1 MRHRLANWV
10 VATISIMI
18 VLGIVL
24 VAVFQS
30 SQVAM

>member
-10 VATISIMI
+10 VAAISIVI